1 MALVTHYPF
10 QLYCGQL
17 ITLFKKAKTNSNPA
31 LFLFKNKARVNVFM
45 AESILRVSNKLFE
58 DKQIKEWHST
68 IKKLEDYLGQI
79 ENYIEV
85 LADFSKLKSVKVQ
98 QLEYV
103 SGKLDKAVE
112 KLNTKLSKND
122 FYLAE
127 LAQMNK
133 EFKINFNDKTIVL
146 KLHEEIRSELIEA
159 CEFFNEF
166 PKGFIDMEKQVHELR
181 RKLRWISI
189 YGESFQ
195 GLIVLQEQKEK
206 YVWEKYFITQK
217 EIQNPFNKLPVNKK
231 LSQYIILNKKAFYAL
246 SFMITHLGII
256 KDKAFG
262 LYFLEKSIRKTNT
275 EAGINSAILASK
287 QLGAKYTEDSLLK
300 EAHTLLNTYFNKY
313 KIYEVLV

>member
-10 QLYCGQL
+10 QLYCAQL
-17 ITLFKKAKTNSNPA
+17 ITLFKKAKTNTNPA
-31 LFLFKNKARVNVFM
+31 LFLYKNKARVPVFM

-68 IKKLEDYLGQI
+68 IKKLEDQLGQI

-85 LADFSKLKSVKVQ
+85 LADFSKLKTIKVQ

-112 KLNTKLSKND
+112 KLNSKLIKND
-122 FYLAE
+122 FYLDD
-127 LAQMNK
+127 LTQMNK

-146 KLHEEIRSELIEA
+146 KLHEEIRSELMEA
-159 CEFFNEF
+159 CEFFNQF
-166 PKGFIDMEKQVHELR
+166 PKGFTGMEEQVHELR

-195 GLIVLQEQKEK
+195 GLIALKEQKEK
-206 YVWEKYFITQK
+206 YAWDKSFITQK
-217 EIQNPFNKLPVNKK
+217 EIKNPFNKLPVSKK
-231 LSQYIILNKKAFYAL
+231 INQHIMLNKKAFYAL
-246 SFMITHLGII
+246 SFMISNLGII

-262 LYFLEKSIRKTNT
+262 LYFLERSIRKTNT

-287 QLGAKYTEDSLLK
+287 QLGAKYSGDSLLK
-300 EAHTLLNTYFNKY
+300 DAHTLLNTYFNKY
-313 KIYEVLV
+313 KIHEVLV